1 MDKIKRNER
10 LGAMTRI
17 LTDTP
22 NRIHTLSEFCALFG
36 AAKSTVSE
44 DIDLISASF
53 ERFDL
58 GRIETVAGAAGG
70 VRYRAIS
77 SPEKVKRVL
86 TDLSARLSEPGRML
100 PGGFLY
106 TSDIVSESATAQA
119 MGEILAARYMG
130 EGVQQT
136 QIVQPIQPAGAA
148 QAYAPAQP
156 EVSYKPMT
164 FSVYNPQTGT
174 YEVQELPQMQT
185 PAAQPAQAPAAQA
198 PAAQVPAVSGA
209 QPPALIWDPA
219 TGQYLAQPNPYTQVA
234 AEPIQTAKPLAK
246 PKAEKT
252 EKPQKTYVQTLLDS
266 FSKSATTSAG
276 REIGRQLTRGLLGIF
291 GIGKKR

>member
-44 DIDLISASF
+44 DIDLISAAF

-86 TDLSARLSEPGRML
+86 TDLSGRLSEPGRML

-119 MGEILAARYMG
+119 MGEILAGRYYERRPHFVLTMETKGIPIALMTARMLDVPLVIARRDSRAY
-130 EGVQQT
+130 EGSAVKINY
-136 QIVQPIQPAGAA
+136 IVGGGSERIETMALARRA
-148 QAYAPAQP
+148 VAPGQR
-156 EVSYKPMT
+156 
-164 FSVYNPQTGT
+164 
-174 YEVQELPQMQT
+174 
-185 PAAQPAQAPAAQA
+185 
-198 PAAQVPAVSGA
+198 
-209 QPPALIWDPA
+209 ALIIDDFMKGGG
-219 TGQYLAQPNPYTQVA
+219 TLQGMVDLMKEFLAEVVGVGVMIA
-234 AEPIQTAKPLAK
+234 TAKP
-246 PKAEKT
+246 E
-252 EKPQKTYVQTLLDS
+252 
-266 FSKSATTSAG
+266 
-276 REIGRQLTRGLLGIF
+276 
-291 GIGKKR
+291 KKRVEGAKALLSLEGFEQDTGRAIIHPTEAYM